1 MSAEHPTVDGGDND
15 TDADAANE
23 DTANEDTAAFRAA
36 MRGVRP
42 LPRAADAAAP
52 AAFMPARQP
61 KPRARRPPSGLADGG
76 AAEPSGAA
84 QAGLPATSGEYLS
97 FRRSGVRD
105 RQLRRLR
112 RGLYPIEG
120 ELDLHG
126 LTLAHAE
133 RAFAAFIDASRGGG
147 RRCIRI
153 VHGKGMRSGARGAVL
168 KSAVNGWLRSRSEVL
183 AFTSARQLDGGTGAV
198 YVLLRA

>member
-1 MSAEHPTVDGGDND
+1 MSAEHPTVDGGDAD
-15 TDADAANE
+15 ADADADAAE
-23 DTANEDTAAFRAA
+23 QEAAAFRAA

-42 LPRAADAAAP
+42 LPQAAAAP
-52 AAFMPARQP
+52 AAAIERARKQ
-61 KPRARRPPSGLADGG
+61 KPRSRRPPSGRSDGDADGDATASS
-76 AAEPSGAA
+76 AAAPPA
-84 QAGLPATSGEYLS
+84 LPAAPEEYLS

-147 RRCIRI
+147 RRCVRI
-153 VHGKGMRSGARGAVL
+153 IHGKGMRSGARGAVL
-168 KSAVNGWLRSRSEVL
+168 KSAVNGWLRHRSEIL